1 MQKIF
6 GILLILLLVW
16 VGIEVFTKGT
26 DGAFGGIFASHA
38 QTRDGGHT
46 GGGLPDSVRD
56 RVKSAVR
63 TNEERTLQH
72 VDP

>member
-6 GILLILLLVW
+6 GVLLILVFVW
-16 VGIEVFTKGT
+16 LGIEIFTKGM
-26 DGAFGGIFASHA
+26 DGAFGGIFASHS
-38 QTRDGGHT
+38 QSRDGGQPK
-46 GGGLPDSVRD
+46 GLPDSVRD